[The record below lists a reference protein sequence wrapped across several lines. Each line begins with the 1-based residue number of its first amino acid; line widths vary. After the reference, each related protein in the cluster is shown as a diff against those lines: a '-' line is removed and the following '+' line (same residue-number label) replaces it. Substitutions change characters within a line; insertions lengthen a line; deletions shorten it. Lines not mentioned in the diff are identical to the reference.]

1 MLYKQKIRQSWLSDK
16 RFNQGLILRDNSL
29 SCKYCLCKLQPKLSG
44 LISHANR
51 NKHIDALAPFKTG
64 CQPMVPFKPARIIVD
79 TKRADLRNA
88 IHIAIH
94 TSIRSVDHLTMMQKS
109 TFLDRSIASNLQLGR
124 TKCSAL
130 ITNVLSPYF
139 TKNLLEDIGSA
150 QFSLIIDES
159 TDSATNK
166 QLGIV
171 IRYYSAS
178 TKRFIN
184 TFLRLVELSNS
195 TAEGIVDAIL
205 KTLQE
210 CNLDINKLIGLGTDN
225 ASTMVGINKGVIA
238 LLKNHNKNIILMPCI
253 CHSIQLAVSSA
264 SKYIPN
270 DIEFLISE
278 SYNWFSKSASRQN
291 SYKQIFSLINDG
303 HEPYKLVR
311 AYPLKQQLNVFS
323 ISGLN

>member
-1 MLYKQKIRQSWLSDK
+1 MVDVLLSAKYNHTNVYTFVYLDLCQAAGEKMERYLKRLPNSVLQRAASSNGEPANETAESCPLTPNPNEITVTKVTDEEPRNKKKMLYKQKIRQSWLSDK
-16 RFNQGLILRDNSL
+16 RFNQWLILRDNSL

-51 NKHIDALAPFKTG
+51 NKYIDALAPFKTG

-109 TFLDRSIASNLQLGR
+109 TFLDSAIASNLQLGR

-159 TDSATNK
+159 TDIATNK
-166 QLGIV
+166 QLGI
-171 IRYYSAS
+171 
-178 TKRFIN
+178 
-184 TFLRLVELSNS
+184 L
-195 TAEGIVDAIL
+195 
-205 KTLQE
+205 
-210 CNLDINKLIGLGTDN
+210 
-225 ASTMVGINKGVIA
+225 
-238 LLKNHNKNIILMPCI
+238 
-253 CHSIQLAVSSA
+253 
-264 SKYIPN
+264 
-270 DIEFLISE
+270 
-278 SYNWFSKSASRQN
+278 
-291 SYKQIFSLINDG
+291 
-303 HEPYKLVR
+303 
-311 AYPLKQQLNVFS
+311 
-323 ISGLN
+323 